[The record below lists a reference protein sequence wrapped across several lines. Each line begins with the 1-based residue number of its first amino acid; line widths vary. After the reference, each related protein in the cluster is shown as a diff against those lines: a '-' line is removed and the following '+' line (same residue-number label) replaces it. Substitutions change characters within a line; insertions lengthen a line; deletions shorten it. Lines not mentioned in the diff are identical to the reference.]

1 MDLKIFFSPIDES
14 IFEGI
19 QDQTSFFKNI
29 QIFSDKQPSY
39 KGINIAIIGL
49 TEVDGEDETRLNSS
63 AADEIRKKLY
73 RLKKGFGQYKIIDL
87 GNLRCGVDSMESQ
100 LRLKEVCATLIENE
114 VLPVIIGGTHE
125 FTYGQY
131 LAYEN
136 LDKLVS
142 LLNVDAFLD
151 IEDDGNTVNNTNHL
165 NKIVLKQPN

>member
-14 IFEGI
+14 VFEGI
-19 QDQTSFFKNI
+19 SDSTSFFKNI
-29 QIFSDKQPSY
+29 SIFSERQPDY
-39 KGINIAIIGL
+39 KGVNIALIGL
-49 TEVDGEDETRLNSS
+49 QEDGGSAANLGASK

-87 GNLRCGVDSMESQ
+87 GNLRKGVDVTESH
-100 LRLKEVCATLIENE
+100 LRLKEVCATLIEND
-114 VLPVIIGGTHE
+114 VLPVIIGGTHDH
-125 FTYGQY
+125 TYGQY

-151 IEDDGNTVNNTNHL
+151 MKMMEVRL
-165 NKIVLKQPN
+165 